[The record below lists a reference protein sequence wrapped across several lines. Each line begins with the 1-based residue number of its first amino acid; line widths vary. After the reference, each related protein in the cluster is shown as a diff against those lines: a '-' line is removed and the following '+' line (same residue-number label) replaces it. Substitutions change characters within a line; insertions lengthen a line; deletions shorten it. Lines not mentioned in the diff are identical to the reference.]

1 MISLRCCY
9 NNLQQ
14 FNDMQDSLEKQ
25 TEKSKTY
32 WSIPFIYNSSVKAGV
47 NPKPIGNEQIREI
60 INDKVFYEL
69 ICKKYK

>member
-47 NPKPIGNEQIREI
+47 NLKTYRERTNTGNYQ
-60 INDKVFYEL
+60 L
-69 ICKKYK
+69 